1 MREIVLDT
9 ETTGLDPRDGH
20 RVVEI
25 GCVELNF
32 HVPTGKELHLYMNP
46 ERDMPDEA
54 FQIHGISGAFL
65 QDKPLFADVVDEFL
79 DFIGDDAALVIHN
92 APFDAKFL
100 NAELK
105 SVGRP
110 TLPQHRLV
118 DTLEIARKRYPGGSN
133 SLDALCRRFDVD
145 LSVREKHGAVVDCR
159 LLAEVYLELIGGKQP
174 GLILADEAADK
185 RDKSAGSTDLA
196 AAMVK
201 PIERNFRPARPHKA
215 SAEELAAHAVFL
227 KKLKDPFWLAGL
239 EPDQT

>member
-25 GCVELNF
+25 GCVELSY
-32 HVPTGKELHLYMNP
+32 HVPTGRELHLYINP
-46 ERDMPDEA
+46 ERDMPEEA
-54 FQIHGISGAFL
+54 FAIHGISEAML
-65 QDKPLFADVVDEFL
+65 RDKPVFAEIVDEFL
-79 DFIGDDAALVIHN
+79 EFIGDDAALVIHN

-110 TLPQHRLV
+110 TIPNARLV
-118 DTLEIARKRYPGGSN
+118 DTLEIARKKYPGGSN

-145 LSVREKHGAVVDCR
+145 LSVRDKHGAVIDCR

-174 GLILADEAADK
+174 GLVLGGDP
-185 RDKSAGSTDLA
+185 SAST
-196 AAMVK
+196 V
-201 PIERNFRPARPHKA
+201 ERRTQVQLDAPATPVRRREPRPPRAHAPTPA
-215 SAEELAAHAVFL
+215 ELAAHAEFL
-227 KKLKDPFWLAGL
+227 KKLK
-239 EPDQT
+239 EPIWNA